1 MKTFKMPSALS
12 IVMIF
17 LAIVA
22 ILTWIVPT
30 SVVVTDDDGNKVI
43 HYNAAFDGD
52 GNVVE
57 DAGTDPV
64 GLWDFFIV
72 PIQGLISAADVAA
85 TIFISGG
92 FLAILNHTGAL
103 DAGISALV
111 KKFKGSVLIAILM
124 FVFALM
130 GTVYGACEELPA
142 YAIVIIPLF
151 VAAGYDVIT
160 GMMVILIGAGI
171 GNMASIVNPYS
182 IGAAI
187 SAIGNEELS
196 MGDGILLRLVLFVV
210 LLAMGVVMVTR
221 YAAKVK
227 RDPKASCVAHLDDIN
242 TRVDGDNAAAEVK
255 MTGRQKAAL
264 VVFGIMVLICVI
276 GYIPWDA
283 IPMGNGTAF
292 DLINGLQYKMQGTF
306 IGNLLGANN
315 FCELGWWY
323 FNEFSCVWLIGAVVV
338 GVIAKIPEK
347 TFVSVFTSGCKDL
360 MGVVLVLAT
369 ARGISI
375 FMGSKTYGMSIT
387 FIYWI
392 QKLLTGV
399 PLWAFVIAA
408 VLVYLLIGIFLQSTS
423 GVAGI
428 TMPIFGA
435 IAFGLFAS
443 SGAGSIGGQVVLL
456 SAFTCG
462 INFMSCVYPSATN
475 MGVCELVNVPYNVFL
490 KQWAK
495 ILVPILAV
503 SALIISVA
511 PYIGLT

>member
-17 LAIVA
+17 LGIVA

-43 HYNAAFDGD
+43 HYNAAFDSD

-111 KKFKGSVLIAILM
+111 KKFKGSVLIGILM

-187 SAIGNEELS
+187 SGSGKEAG
-196 MGDGILLRLVLFVV
+196 
-210 LLAMGVVMVTR
+210 
-221 YAAKVK
+221 AKE
-227 RDPKASCVAHLDDIN
+227 KAC
-242 TRVDGDNAAAEVK
+242 
-255 MTGRQKAAL
+255 TG
-264 VVFGIMVLICVI
+264 
-276 GYIPWDA
+276 
-283 IPMGNGTAF
+283 
-292 DLINGLQYKMQGTF
+292 
-306 IGNLLGANN
+306 
-315 FCELGWWY
+315 
-323 FNEFSCVWLIGAVVV
+323 
-338 GVIAKIPEK
+338 
-347 TFVSVFTSGCKDL
+347 
-360 MGVVLVLAT
+360 
-369 ARGISI
+369 
-375 FMGSKTYGMSIT
+375 
-387 FIYWI
+387 
-392 QKLLTGV
+392 
-399 PLWAFVIAA
+399 
-408 VLVYLLIGIFLQSTS
+408 
-423 GVAGI
+423 
-428 TMPIFGA
+428 
-435 IAFGLFAS
+435 
-443 SGAGSIGGQVVLL
+443 
-456 SAFTCG
+456 
-462 INFMSCVYPSATN
+462 
-475 MGVCELVNVPYNVFL
+475 
-490 KQWAK
+490 
-495 ILVPILAV
+495 
-503 SALIISVA
+503 
-511 PYIGLT
+511 